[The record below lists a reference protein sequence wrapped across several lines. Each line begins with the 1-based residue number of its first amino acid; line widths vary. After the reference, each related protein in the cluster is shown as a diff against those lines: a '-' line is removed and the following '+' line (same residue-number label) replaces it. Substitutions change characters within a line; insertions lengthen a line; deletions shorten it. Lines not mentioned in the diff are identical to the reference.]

1 MEWFEAI
8 LLGLLQGLTEFLPV
22 SSSGHLQIGKELL
35 GIDSGGDLVFEVV
48 VHAATVLSTIV
59 VFRRQI
65 WGLLKSLF
73 VKDGLFRSIAHPS
86 KFNDGT
92 DYVLKICV
100 SMIPVFIV
108 GMFFKDAVEG
118 IFGSSIYVVAGA
130 LLVTALLLLLSDN
143 ASRLKFFGRR
153 SCCKYKAPIVTAGSP
168 HTSCE
173 QMPEPQSSGAEGKE
187 NACDAVG
194 KSGKGDAAGARNGI
208 SYWQAFVVGLGQA
221 VAVLPGLSRSG
232 ATIATGL
239 LCGVKRDVIAQFSFL
254 MVLVPILGEAFLE
267 IVGGEMAA
275 STVGAL
281 PLVLGF
287 VSAFIAGLFACKVMI
302 ALVKKTK
309 LGWFTLYCAVV
320 AVLIFIFA

>member
-35 GIDSGGDLVFEVV
+35 GIKNSGDLVFEVV

-59 VFRRQI
+59 VFRKQI

-92 DYVLKICV
+92 DYVLKILL

-118 IFGSSIYVVAGA
+118 LFGSSIHVVAGA
-130 LLVTALLLLLSDN
+130 LLVTAALLLLSDN
-143 ASRLKFFGRR
+143 ANKIFGR
-153 SCCKYKAPIVTAGSP
+153 CCRRCK
-168 HTSCE
+168 C
-173 QMPEPQSSGAEGKE
+173 AEADSVSDRGR
-187 NACDAVG
+187 
-194 KSGKGDAAGARNGI
+194 RNGI

-221 VAVLPGLSRSG
+221 IAVIPGLSRSG
-232 ATIATGL
+232 TTIATGL
-239 LCGVKRDVIAQFSFL
+239 LCGVKRDVVAQFSFL
-254 MVLVPILGEAFLE
+254 MVLIPILGEAFLE
-267 IVGGEMAA
+267 IVGGDMAS

-287 VSAFIAGLFACKVMI
+287 ISAFVAGLFACKVMI

-309 LGWFTLYCAVV
+309 LGWFALYCAVV
-320 AVLIFIFA
+320 AVLIFVFA

>member
-35 GIDSGGDLVFEVV
+35 GIESSGDLVFEVV

-59 VFRRQI
+59 VFRKQI
-65 WGLLKSLF
+65 WGLLESLF

-92 DYVLKICV
+92 DYVLKILL

-118 IFGSSIYVVAGA
+118 LFGSSIYVVAGA
-130 LLVTALLLLLSDN
+130 LLVTAALLLLSDN
-143 ASRLKFFGRR
+143 AGKIFGCCCRR
-153 SCCKYKAPIVTAGSP
+153 RKCAEADAV
-168 HTSCE
+168 SCE
-173 QMPEPQSSGAEGKE
+173 GSEPAKTTDKCTEATE
-187 NACDAVG
+187 AVETVA
-194 KSGKGDAAGARNGI
+194 KGTRNGI

-221 VAVLPGLSRSG
+221 IAVIPGLSRSG
-232 ATIATGL
+232 TTIATGL
-239 LCGVKRDVIAQFSFL
+239 LCGVKRDVVAQFSFL
-254 MVLVPILGEAFLE
+254 MVLIPILGEAFLE
-267 IVGGEMAA
+267 IVGGDMAS

-287 VSAFIAGLFACKVMI
+287 ISAFVAGLFACKVMI

-309 LGWFTLYCAVV
+309 LGWFALYCAVV